1 MHNLIEKLGKTRLLV
16 VGDIMLD
23 RYWWGDVTRISPEA
37 PVPVVH
43 LKNTTDL
50 LGGAANVAA
59 NVAGLGSAVSIIGVC
74 GNDADGELVRAL
86 TEANGI
92 SSKHIVKAADR
103 PTTVKTRVMAHGQQI
118 ARIDNETARPID
130 DECIAKILENVR
142 FEIENTDAVILSDYA
157 KGVLT
162 DKLLAQLI
170 GICREMKKPV
180 LVDPKGRCYKK
191 YSGATILTPNRAE
204 AFEASGLTVLAREG
218 IDDVGAKLLQDIDVN
233 AVLITQG
240 DEGMSLFQ
248 RGVEKLHIPT
258 AARDVY
264 DVTGAGDTVIAT
276 LAAAIGAGADLGPA
290 AELANLAAGIVVEQ
304 VGTTKITAG
313 ELSELWLGK
322 QLADGLSA

>member
-1 MHNLIEKLGKTRLLV
+1 MHNLIEKLAKARILV
-16 VGDIMLD
+16 IGDIMLD

-43 LKNTTDL
+43 LKKTTDL

-59 NVAGLGSAVSIIGVC
+59 NVAGLGSTVSMIGVC
-74 GNDADGELVRAL
+74 GNDADGEVVRAL

-92 SSKHIVKAADR
+92 TNLHIVTTTDR

-130 DECIAKILENVR
+130 DECLSKIMDKAVS
-142 FEIENTDAVILSDYA
+142 EIENSDAVILSDYA

-162 DKLLAQLI
+162 NELLAQLI
-170 GICREMKKPV
+170 SSCLDRNKPV
-180 LVDPKGRCYKK
+180 LIDPKGRCYKK
-191 YSGATILTPNRAE
+191 YAGATVLTPNRKE
-204 AFEASGLTVLAREG
+204 AFEASGLISSVTET
-218 IDDVGAKLLQDIDVN
+218 IDEVGAKLLQNIDVT

-248 RGVEKLHIPT
+248 RGMNKLHIPT

-276 LAAAIGAGADLGPA
+276 LAAAIGAGSDLGPA

-313 ELSELWLGK
+313 ELSELWRGK